1 MVNQDILEGL
11 KNALA
16 KGHSL
21 EHAMT
26 SFHNAGYSNQEIEE
40 AARQLHKPTHEVQK
54 QPVPKEKPKQVAKPV
69 ETKPTE
75 VKEEQPEEKKLTKQ
89 EVSKYEEKTNHGFGF
104 DCPYVLLAFAWDRIR
119 PGRIGNKCK
128 RTRVYKKQRL

>member
-54 QPVPKEKPKQVAKPV
+54 QPAPKEKPKPVAKPV
-69 ETKPTE
+69 EKHVEEKPAE
-75 VKEEQPEEKKLTKQ
+75 VKPEEKKLTKQ
-89 EVSKYEEKTNHGFGF
+89 EVSKYEEKTKPKGKLWLIILI
-104 DCPYVLLAFAWDRIR
+104 VAFVIVALGLVASLILSHVF
-119 PGRIGNKCK
+119 P
-128 RTRVYKKQRL
+128 